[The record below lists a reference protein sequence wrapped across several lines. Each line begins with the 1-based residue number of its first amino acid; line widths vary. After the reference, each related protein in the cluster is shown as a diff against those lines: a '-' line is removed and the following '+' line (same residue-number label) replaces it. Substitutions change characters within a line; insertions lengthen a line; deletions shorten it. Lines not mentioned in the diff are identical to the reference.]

1 VVQLSEQIS
10 ATRSPEAARDRRFPR
25 LRQEHA
31 EWTSPLTN
39 RLLFEAVGMHLYE
52 RWGDMHLR
60 VKGGSLTD
68 ASQEAIL
75 PQLIGVL
82 DQSNGLNY
90 RVRTINL
97 NQNFAAYLRPTEI
110 LNARV
115 AKLSVNFDF

>member
-1 VVQLSEQIS
+1 
-10 ATRSPEAARDRRFPR
+10 
-25 LRQEHA
+25 
-31 EWTSPLTN
+31 
-39 RLLFEAVGMHLYE
+39 MHLYE